1 MLKGYEFIYV
11 IYHKFAVYV
20 NVTVLDLVARGL
32 TYKLVIHTNLLT
44 ISHESSNIYTNLL
57 TAEYIFGVD
66 NESRTISTGLRR
78 DFMRTLKARCLLFH
92 PDFP

>member
-32 TYKLVIHTNLLT
+32 IYKQA
-44 ISHESSNIYTNLL
+44 SSILSF
-57 TAEYIFGVD
+57 ID
-66 NESRTISTGLRR
+66 LRKGSMMHC
-78 DFMRTLKARCLLFH
+78 FLKNG
-92 PDFP
+92 

>member
-32 TYKLVIHTNLLT
+32 TYMVIYTKLLTNL
-44 ISHESSNIYTNLL
+44 HETSNIYTKLL
-57 TAEYIFGVD
+57 TDEHIFCWTA
-66 NESRTISTGLRR
+66 NHKLHQTALREV
-78 DFMRTLKARCLLFH
+78 
-92 PDFP
+92 

>member
-32 TYKLVIHTNLLT
+32 TYMVIHTNLLT
-44 ISHESSNIYTNLL
+44 ISHESSNIHMNLL
-57 TAEYIFGVD
+57 TDEHIILVD
-66 NESRTISTGLRR
+66 NNS
-78 DFMRTLKARCLLFH
+78 
-92 PDFP
+92 

>member
-32 TYKLVIHTNLLT
+32 TYKWYITRRGGDELRETSKNYAKSRIKLSTTFGWFELQ
-44 ISHESSNIYTNLL
+44 SHHPSSQ
-57 TAEYIFGVD
+57 AP
-66 NESRTISTGLRR
+66 S
-78 DFMRTLKARCLLFH
+78 A
-92 PDFP
+92 